1 MRKVVSQVREIRFQR
16 FEIAVERCPE
26 KNLKLCPVDLVTVNL
41 LVIESYAAEDTFWCK
56 DFLALRA
63 QSSIGGQCTVFG
75 QPRADGAFWDVLVKA
90 SSQNLLGLCCGMTEV
105 ES

>member
-1 MRKVVSQVREIRFQR
+1 MRKVVFQVREIRFQR

-41 LVIESYAAEDTFWCK
+41 LVIESYAAEDNFGCK
-56 DFLALRA
+56 EFLALRA

-75 QPRADGAFWDVLVKA
+75 QPRADGAFRDLSMKA
-90 SSQNLLGLCCGMTEV
+90 PSQNLLGLRCGMTEV
-105 ES
+105 EG